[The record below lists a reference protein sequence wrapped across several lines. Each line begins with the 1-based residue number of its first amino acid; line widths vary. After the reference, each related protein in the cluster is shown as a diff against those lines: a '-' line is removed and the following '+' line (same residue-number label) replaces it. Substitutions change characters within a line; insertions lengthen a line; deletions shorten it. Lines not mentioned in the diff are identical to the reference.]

1 MGNTK
6 AGLFI
11 YPAEN
16 PPRLV
21 AIGKYVP
28 AYVVSLIKSRGGSD
42 VRRVKWFCRFS
53 RTSMDNHWHKTLS
66 GLLRRVLKMSKCSL
80 RLLAEIPNP
89 KKYLRPL
96 NLYLVFPYRK

>member
-1 MGNTK
+1 MGDTK
-6 AGLFI
+6 VGLFI

-42 VRRVKWFCRFS
+42 VRRVK
-53 RTSMDNHWHKTLS
+53 
-66 GLLRRVLKMSKCSL
+66 
-80 RLLAEIPNP
+80 
-89 KKYLRPL
+89 
-96 NLYLVFPYRK
+96 